1 MASAQCNSSNSILSL
16 KETPFGRRN
25 NEDKLAT
32 IQLGP
37 PRPNITIKQVATKK
51 GKSYTRGFSK
61 NWYQR
66 KSWLAGCEV
75 ANAVFCYPCL
85 LFHPEGSMTDSTAWT
100 TTGVKDMHHLSEKV
114 KKTWAG
120 EATHRQLSEVLW
132 FWEGEHCHSTG
143 WGIQASSTPPQWW
156 GEQEPAHLKPAHP
169 MCQILWR
176 FWVGPTRQGWN
187 GGLHQ
192 PWYFSWIGRLGGT
205 VGRSIWWA
213 S

>member
-114 KKTWAG
+114 KKHEQAKL
-120 EATHRQLSEVLW
+120 HRQLSEVLW

-143 WGIQASSTPPQWW
+143 WGIQASSASNGTSNVVCLSILLFLSLSVCLSLRLFTPCMLL
-156 GEQEPAHLKPAHP
+156 AL
-169 MCQILWR
+169 
-176 FWVGPTRQGWN
+176 
-187 GGLHQ
+187 
-192 PWYFSWIGRLGGT
+192 FSMP
-205 VGRSIWWA
+205 
-213 S
+213 

>member
-1 MASAQCNSSNSILSL
+1 MHSLWLPGGLSCRVISSGRKSLYERHTASTKAYSVEMASAPCNSSNSILSL

-37 PRPNITIKQVATKK
+37 PRPNITIKQVATKN

-85 LFHPEGSMTDSTAWT
+85 LFHPEGTMTDSTAWT

-114 KKTWAG
+114 KKNMSRRSYTTG
-120 EATHRQLSEVLW
+120 VTDVHHLSTTTGVTDMHHL
-132 FWEGEHCHSTG
+132 STTG
-143 WGIQASSTPPQWW
+143 
-156 GEQEPAHLKPAHP
+156 
-169 MCQILWR
+169 
-176 FWVGPTRQGWN
+176 V
-187 GGLHQ
+187 
-192 PWYFSWIGRLGGT
+192 
-205 VGRSIWWA
+205 
-213 S
+213 